1 MHITNQLIIPHLAFN
16 AKINDALPFLLD
28 LFLYTSQNQKQYGK
42 KKNIFL
48 CDFPPFVHITTPT
61 VLGNRF
67 NQFKP

>member
-42 KKNIFL
+42 KKKIYF
-48 CDFPPFVHITTPT
+48 FVISLLLYT
-61 VLGNRF
+61 
-67 NQFKP
+67 